1 MKKES
6 VRAVS
11 SLDKEIQDKF
21 SGSWHI
27 YRVSVHEKGGMMLA
41 AEFMSDRYSVRTL
54 FNTLEMLDMYDA
66 MKEQAAAFAKTNKQK

>member
-1 MKKES
+1 
-6 VRAVS
+6 
-11 SLDKEIQDKF
+11 
-21 SGSWHI
+21 
-27 YRVSVHEKGGMMLA
+27 MMLA

>member
-1 MKKES
+1 MKKDS

-27 YRVSVHEKGGMMLA
+27 YRIASHPDGGFDLA
-41 AEFMSDRYSVRTL
+41 AKFLSDKYSVRTL
-54 FNTLEMLDMYDA
+54 FNTIEMMDVCEA
-66 MKEQAAAFAKTNKQK
+66 RKEQAVAIAKTNKQK